1 MPRPATRLTGPRDPT
16 AFVVTD
22 REIQLLQLKR
32 RALTPVRQL
41 LVSRRRPAGPLGPT
55 GPSELTPR
63 RPHSEYAG
71 PSAHLEIEIS
81 EFSYYRDVLH
91 VEGWAKSE
99 DHLVGLGFVPR
110 AGDVVR
116 VVDLADP
123 SSEEA
128 QSFQFDIYE
137 PDRDAA
143 VNTTLMAEF
152 ASGELVAIQEVARRV
167 LLDDPVHVLNRRFQ
181 DEIRKLRAPD
191 VLEVGSRARSGNLYR
206 SWLPAGATYVGFD
219 IVPGE
224 NVDVVGDVHCLSS
237 SFPAEGFDAIF
248 SVSTMEHLAMPWVA
262 AAEMNRVM
270 RPGGLVFIAS
280 NQTWPVHDS
289 PWDFYRFSEDSWA
302 TLFNKYSGFEIVTTA
317 AGEPAKVI
325 ANIMHAATNGLELQ
339 PAFLSSA
346 VLARKV
352 SSTDLVWA
360 AQASEVVSAGYP
372 I

>member
-1 MPRPATRLTGPRDPT
+1 MSHRATRLTGPRDPT

-22 REIQLLQLKR
+22 REIRLLQLKR
-32 RALTPVRQL
+32 RVLTPTQQL
-41 LVSRRRPAGPLGPT
+41 LVSIRRRAGLLGPADL
-55 GPSELTPR
+55 SELPHR

-71 PSAHLEIEIS
+71 PSAHLEVQIS

-99 DHLVGLGFVPR
+99 DHIVGLGFVPR
-110 AGDVVR
+110 AGDAVR

-123 SSEEA
+123 SSDEA
-128 QSFQFDIYE
+128 EAFQFDIYE

-152 ASGELVAIQEVARRV
+152 ASGELVAIQEVAGRA
-167 LLDDPVHVLNRRFQ
+167 LGDDPVHVLNRKFQ
-181 DEIRKLRAPD
+181 GEIRKLRAPD
-191 VLEVGSRARSGNLYR
+191 VLEVGARARSGNLYR

-219 IVPGE
+219 ILPGE
-224 NVDVVGDVHCLSS
+224 NVDVVGDAHRLSS
-237 SFPAEGFDAIF
+237 FLPAEGFDAIF
-248 SVSTMEHLAMPWVA
+248 SVSTMEHLAMPWVV

-270 RPGGLVFIAS
+270 RPGGLVFIATH
-280 NQTWPVHDS
+280 QTWPVHDS
-289 PWDFYRFSEDSWA
+289 PWDFYRFSEHSWA
-302 TLFNKYSGFEIVTTA
+302 TLFNKYSGFEIVGTA

-325 ANIMHAATNGLELQ
+325 ANIVHAATNGLELQ

-360 AQASEVVSAGYP
+360 AQASEVVSADYP
-372 I
+372 N